1 MGHPRPLSR
10 PVGPCRS
17 SDRSVNFSKGSKSL
31 FTDPAITT
39 RPFPML
45 WSHSHAIA
53 NHFLIGHPS
62 FYYSNSST
70 LNSGVLSGCAPEKVA
85 KSILL
90 SLSTYHN
97 SGCYTNT
104 VSWNNKVFL
113 SADIRQL
120 IHPQWQFPVSAS
132 FFIEEEKKI
141 AVVFAKD
148 TDIQNP
154 TREVAYIIGVDGSIK
169 AADVRESAD
178 KVLTALVCSYVPS
191 LVKLN

>member
-1 MGHPRPLSR
+1 M
-10 PVGPCRS
+10 
-17 SDRSVNFSKGSKSL
+17 
-31 FTDPAITT
+31 
-39 RPFPML
+39 
-45 WSHSHAIA
+45 
-53 NHFLIGHPS
+53 
-62 FYYSNSST
+62 
-70 LNSGVLSGCAPEKVA
+70 
-85 KSILL
+85 
-90 SLSTYHN
+90 
-97 SGCYTNT
+97 
-104 VSWNNKVFL
+104 FL